1 MTTADPALLALL
13 QERARTNSFWRYIG
27 VEALEAGEGWARLR
41 VPLRDD
47 LRNAPG
53 APAHGGVLSFLVDAA
68 IGGALATL
76 HEQAAGGV
84 GQATLDLN
92 ITFLGAA
99 RGEAVIAEGR
109 ILRRGGTI
117 AFGEAE
123 LRDEGGEL
131 VAKGRATYMILRPR
145 S

>member
-1 MTTADPALLALL
+1 MSSDEDLLERVR
-13 QERARTNSFWRYIG
+13 ERARMNNYWRHMG
-27 VEALEAGEGWARLR
+27 VEALAAEAGYARLR
-41 VPLRDD
+41 VPIRDE
-47 LRNAPG
+47 LRNADG
-53 APAHGGVLSFLVDAA
+53 APVHGGVLSFLVDAA

-92 ITFLGAA
+92 IRFLGAA
-99 RGEAVIAEGR
+99 RGEAIIAEGR

-123 LRDEGGEL
+123 LRDESGDL
-131 VAKGRATYMILRPR
+131 VAKGSATYMILRPR
-145 S
+145 V

>member
-1 MTTADPALLALL
+1 MSSDEALLERVR
-13 QERARTNSFWRYIG
+13 ERARANNYWRHMG
-27 VEALEAGEGWARLR
+27 VEALAATEGYAKLR
-41 VPLRDD
+41 VPIRDH
-47 LRNAPG
+47 LRNADG
-53 APAHGGVLSFLVDAA
+53 APVHGGVLSFLVDAA

-92 ITFLGAA
+92 IRFLGAA
-99 RGEAVIAEGR
+99 GGSAIIAEGR

-123 LRDEGGEL
+123 LRDERGDL
-131 VAKGRATYMILRPR
+131 VAKGSATYMILRPR
-145 S
+145 A